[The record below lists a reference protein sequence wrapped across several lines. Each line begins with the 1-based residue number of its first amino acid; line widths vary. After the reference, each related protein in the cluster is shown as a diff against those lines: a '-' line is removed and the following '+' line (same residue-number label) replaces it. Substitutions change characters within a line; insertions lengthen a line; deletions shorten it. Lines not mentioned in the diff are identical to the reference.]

1 MLSLLLALTA
11 LVPPRPL
18 LAGLSPQYQTEGSGC
33 PYEDSGHYFDYI
45 DVEDDEDYVSEEEGS
60 TPQAVRRGPPVFTD
74 SVEEN
79 LIVEKS
85 EFDVKE
91 KKTKRRDEDE
101 GKPESPTP
109 SVIGKIIPETLVIKN
124 QTHAKLNG
132 RLTITNSQ
140 VEQQSAPELFFEE
153 ENERSEENEDAF
165 EIGIESKTCKMSSSL
180 ATAVF
185 CIFIMFL

>member
-1 MLSLLLALTA
+1 MGDAELSRVVSRRGQLPVRYFSSWSCSAGRCWTA
-11 LVPPRPL
+11 VRDVVSPPGTDSPGAPPAL

-33 PYEDSGHYFDYI
+33 PYEDSGNYFDYI
-45 DVEDDEDYVSEEEGS
+45 DVEDDEDYVSDEEGS

-101 GKPESPTP
+101 E
-109 SVIGKIIPETLVIKN
+109 
-124 QTHAKLNG
+124 
-132 RLTITNSQ
+132 
-140 VEQQSAPELFFEE
+140 
-153 ENERSEENEDAF
+153 
-165 EIGIESKTCKMSSSL
+165 
-180 ATAVF
+180 
-185 CIFIMFL
+185 